1 MSYLFVKFIYII
13 LFLTIIC
20 KYKYKNNLRFIKDVL
35 FINGYNKKRKNGFF
49 YKFRIL
55 SQIEELNASFI
66 ESSEYLYSQFEPSI
80 VRDYRVIIFSGCPWT
95 RKVEEAIILAKKLN
109 KKILFDIDDFL
120 FNKKFENKFSFANNL
135 YQKEKELFNDAILEI
150 RKIIRLSD
158 GVITTN
164 EYLSNELSN
173 FVSTVFINK
182 NTFNE
187 EVWKLSQDAL
197 RKKNNIKLNNYFTLG
212 YFCDY
217 DKCSSDLIVIK
228 NILIKVLK
236 EFKNLLLILV
246 GQFSLPNYLKE
257 LSSQII
263 FKKAYDWKKLPEIFS
278 NFDLNI
284 SPLEDNIFNKI
295 KNEYAWTLASLVK
308 VPTIASNYGVFKQI
322 IKHNKTGLLCSKEN
336 DWYLS
341 LKALINNEQYRK
353 NLGENAYKYC
363 EIEYN
368 TIYNSNRL
376 GNFINEK
383 N

>member
-1 MSYLFVKFIYII
+1 M
-13 LFLTIIC
+13 
-20 KYKYKNNLRFIKDVL
+20 
-35 FINGYNKKRKNGFF
+35 
-49 YKFRIL
+49 
-55 SQIEELNASFI
+55 
-66 ESSEYLYSQFEPSI
+66 
-80 VRDYRVIIFSGCPWT
+80 
-95 RKVEEAIILAKKLN
+95 
-109 KKILFDIDDFL
+109 
-120 FNKKFENKFSFANNL
+120 
-135 YQKEKELFNDAILEI
+135 
-150 RKIIRLSD
+150 
-158 GVITTN
+158 
-164 EYLSNELSN
+164 
-173 FVSTVFINK
+173 
-182 NTFNE
+182 
-187 EVWKLSQDAL
+187 
-197 RKKNNIKLNNYFTLG
+197 
-212 YFCDY
+212 
-217 DKCSSDLIVIK
+217 IK

-246 GQFSLPNYLKE
+246 GQLSLPNYLKE